1 LARGDRDNNSV
12 LVIGLGRFGSAL
24 AEHLQRLGHEVM
36 AVDARHNLVQEWSDR
51 LTHVVQADATS
62 EVAMR
67 QLGVP
72 SFGVAVVAIGTGIEA
87 SVLST
92 GVLIDLGVR
101 EIWAKA
107 ITAPHGR
114 ILERIGAGHVVY
126 PERDTG
132 KRVAHLITGRL
143 IDYIEFDDGFAIAKL
158 RAPREAYGRT
168 LSEVGLRSKYGV
180 TVVGVKRPGQDF
192 TYAQADTRIHP
203 GDLLI
208 VSGSTTLV
216 ERFARETAT

>member
-1 LARGDRDNNSV
+1 MV
-12 LVIGLGRFGSAL
+12 GLGRFGSAL
-24 AEHLQRLGHEVM
+24 AADLQRLGHDVL
-36 AVDARHNLVQEWSDR
+36 AVDANVGLVQEWSDR

-62 EVAMR
+62 EAAMR
-67 QLGVP
+67 QLGVQ

-87 SVLST
+87 SLLST
-92 GVLIDLGVR
+92 GVLIDLGVP

-107 ITAPHGR
+107 ITAAHGR

-168 LSEVGLRSKYGV
+168 LAEAGLRSRYGV
-180 TVVGVKRPGQDF
+180 TVVGVKRAGQDF
-192 TYAQADTRIHP
+192 TYAQADTRVDS
-203 GDLLI
+203 GDLFI
-208 VSGSTTLV
+208 VSGPTKLI
-216 ERFARETAT
+216 ERFAEATG

>member
-1 LARGDRDNNSV
+1 MAKGDQDKSV

-36 AVDARHNLVQEWSDR
+36 AVDSRHSLVQEWSDR

-62 EVAMR
+62 EAAMR

-72 SFGVAVVAIGTGIEA
+72 SFRVAVVAIGTGIEA
-87 SVLST
+87 SLLST

-107 ITAPHGR
+107 ITAAHGR

-132 KRVAHLITGRL
+132 KRVAHLITGQL

-168 LSEVGLRSKYGV
+168 LAEAALRSKYGV
-180 TVVGVKRPGQDF
+180 TVVGVKRPGKDF
-192 TYAQADTRIHP
+192 TYAQASTQVNS

-216 ERFARETAT
+216 EKFASGTAV

>member
-1 LARGDRDNNSV
+1 MAKNIHEGSV
-12 LVIGLGRFGSAL
+12 LVVGLGRFGSAL
-24 AEHLQRLGHEVM
+24 AEDLQRLGHDVM
-36 AVDARHNLVQEWSDR
+36 AVDASMTLVQEWSDR

-62 EVAMR
+62 EAAMR
-67 QLGVP
+67 QLGVDGF
-72 SFGVAVVAIGTGIEA
+72 SVAVVAIGTGIEA

-92 GVLIDLGVR
+92 GVLIDLGVS

-107 ITAPHGR
+107 ITASHGR

-132 KRVAHLITGRL
+132 KRVAHLISGRL

-158 RAPREAYGRT
+158 RAPREAHGRT
-168 LSEVGLRSKYGV
+168 LAEAALRSRYGV

-192 TYAQADTRIHP
+192 TYAQPDTRV
-203 GDLLI
+203 GASDLLI
-208 VSGSTTLV
+208 VSGATSLV
-216 ERFARETAT
+216 EKFAAEAGG

>member
-1 LARGDRDNNSV
+1 MARGRRDNSV

-24 AEHLQRLGHEVM
+24 AEDLQRLGHEVM
-36 AVDARHNLVQEWSDR
+36 AIDASASLVQEWSDR

-62 EVAMR
+62 EAAMR
-67 QLGVP
+67 QLGVDG
-72 SFGVAVVAIGTGIEA
+72 FGVAVVAIGTGIEA
-87 SVLST
+87 SLLSC
-92 GVLIDLGVR
+92 GVLIDLGVK

-132 KRVAHLITGRL
+132 KRVAHLITGTL

-168 LSEVGLRSKYGV
+168 LAEAALRSKYGV

-192 TYAQADTRIHP
+192 TYAQPDTRIDS

-208 VSGSTTLV
+208 VSGSTRLV
-216 ERFARETAT
+216 EKFAADTH

>member
-1 LARGDRDNNSV
+1 LARGNRGDAV

-24 AEHLQRLGHEVM
+24 AEDLQRLGHEVM
-36 AVDARHNLVQEWSDR
+36 AVDASATLVQQWSDK

-62 EVAMR
+62 EAAMR
-67 QLGVP
+67 QLGVQN
-72 SFGVAVVAIGTGIEA
+72 FGVAVVAIGTGIEA
-87 SVLST
+87 SLLSC
-92 GVLIDLGVR
+92 GVLIDLGVK

-158 RAPREAYGRT
+158 RAPKEAYGRT
-168 LSEVGLRSKYGV
+168 LAEAALRTRYGV

-192 TYAQADTRIHP
+192 TYATPETKVSA

-208 VSGSTTLV
+208 VSGSTRLV
-216 ERFARETAT
+216 EKFAMETA